1 MRLNQRGNSSFTT
14 QLKPVSSHTKIPQS
28 GEIKLRGY
36 SGRKAKY
43 DSIRM
48 DLRALA
54 QQYREE
60 GETLR
65 KCVRCFTEIKREFI
79 NIRGREAE
87 DSVSESVQGI
97 GLTFLCFPADPT
109 GVTYVIGATT
119 YGIGHLLRSLER
131 RRMGVRDVMRMYRKL
146 GLELRY
152 VLEV

>member
-1 MRLNQRGNSSFTT
+1 
-14 QLKPVSSHTKIPQS
+14 
-28 GEIKLRGY
+28 LRENLRRRAG
-36 SGRKAKY
+36 Y

-48 DLRALA
+48 GLETLA

-65 KCVRCFTEIKREFI
+65 KCVKCFAEVRREFN

-87 DSVSESVQGI
+87 DSISESVQGI

-109 GVTYVIGATT
+109 GITYAIGATA
-119 YGIGHLLRSLER
+119 YGVGHLLKSLER
-131 RRMGVRDVMRMYRKL
+131 RRMGVKDVMRMYKKL